1 MVIVV
6 RIGMLHLCALFCT
19 CAYVVAD
26 VSLRVFEF
34 LSLNRYLLGVLTIL
48 IMQLNRLVGDVL
60 VERTVEEVRP
70 SVTQNKENVSLI
82 WYDSIGPSSNS
93 FIQV

>member
-1 MVIVV
+1 M
-6 RIGMLHLCALFCT
+6 
-19 CAYVVAD
+19 YVVAD

-82 WYDSIGPSSNS
+82 WNDSIGPTSNF

>member
-1 MVIVV
+1 M
-6 RIGMLHLCALFCT
+6 
-19 CAYVVAD
+19 YVVAG

-34 LSLNRYLLGVLTIL
+34 LSLNRYLLDVLTIL